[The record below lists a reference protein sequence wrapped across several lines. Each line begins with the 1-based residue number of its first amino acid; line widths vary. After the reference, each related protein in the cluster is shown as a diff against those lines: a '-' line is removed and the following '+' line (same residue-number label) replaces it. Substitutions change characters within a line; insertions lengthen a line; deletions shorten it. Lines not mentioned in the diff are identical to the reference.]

1 MGKKI
6 VILGGGAGGLVV
18 ANKLRGALTRDNE
31 IVLIDKNKNHL
42 FSPSLLWLMVGWRK
56 VEQIQKPLSILK
68 GKGINFTNT
77 GVDRIDFENRTV
89 FTADGDVRF
98 DYLVIALGADTY
110 PEKIPGF
117 SKAAFNLYDSSG
129 AGKIRDAIK
138 TFDNGKLVV
147 LVSSAPYKC
156 PAAPS
161 ETALLLSAYFAE
173 RGKNVEIELVSPE
186 PMPMGVAGPEVGKMV
201 VSLLQSGGI
210 RYTPGHQVEKIDP
223 LKKEIAFQEGQTI
236 SYDFLIGIPPH
247 GVPPVLKDSPL
258 LGKSGWVKVNPKTLE
273 TDIENVYAL
282 GDVTGIPLK
291 IGKPLPKA
299 GVFAHFQGDVVASR
313 IAAKINGQPAKEEF
327 DGKGYCF
334 IELGDGR
341 AGYASGNFYA
351 EPKPVVNLKK
361 PSRLWHW
368 GKVLFEKWWMWHWF

>member
-1 MGKKI
+1 MGKKV
-6 VILGGGAGGLVV
+6 VILGGGAGGLVA
-18 ANKLRGALTRDNE
+18 ANKLRKALSRDNE
-31 IVLIDKNKNHL
+31 IILIDKNKNHL
-42 FSPSLLWLMVGWRK
+42 FAPSLLWLMVGWRK
-56 VEQIQKPLSILK
+56 IEQIQKPLSILK
-68 GKGINFTNT
+68 GKGISFINA
-77 GVDRIDFENRTV
+77 GVDGIDFENRTV
-89 FTADGDVRF
+89 FTGAGEARF

-117 SKAAFNLYDSSG
+117 SEAAFNLYDSSG

-147 LVSSAPYKC
+147 LVASAPYKC

-161 ETALLLSAYFAE
+161 ETAMLLSAYFAE
-173 RGKNVEIELVSPE
+173 RGRNVEIELVAPE

-201 VSLLQSGGI
+201 VSMLRSAGI
-210 RYTPGHQVEKIDP
+210 GYKPEHHVEKIDP
-223 LKKEIAFQEGQTI
+223 AKKEIVFQDGKAI
-236 SYDFLIGIPPH
+236 SYDLLIGIPPH
-247 GVPPVLKDSPL
+247 GVPPVLKDSPI
-258 LGKSGWVKVNPKTLE
+258 LGESGWVKVNRGTLE

-299 GVFAHFQGDVVASR
+299 GVFAHFQADAAAGR
-313 IAAKINGQPAKEEF
+313 IAAKINGQKAAEEF

-368 GKVLFEKWWMWHWF
+368 VKVLFEKWWMWNWF

>member
-1 MGKKI
+1 MGQKI

-18 ANKLRGALTRDNE
+18 ANKLRKALDHDNE
-31 IVLIDKNKNHL
+31 IILIDKNKNHL

-56 VEQIQKPLSILK
+56 EEQIQKPLSILNK
-68 GKGINFTNT
+68 KGINFTNT
-77 GVDRIDFENRTV
+77 GVNRIDFENRIIS
-89 FTADGDVRF
+89 TADGDVQF
-98 DYLVIALGADTY
+98 DYLVISLGADTY

-117 SKAAFNLYDSSG
+117 SEAAFNLYDSSG
-129 AGKIRDAIK
+129 ARKIRDAIK

-147 LVSSAPYKC
+147 LVASTPYKC

-173 RGKNVEIELVSPE
+173 RGKNVEIELVAPE

-201 VSLLQSGGI
+201 VSLLQSRGI
-210 RYTPGHQVEKIDP
+210 SYKPEHQVVKIDP
-223 LKKEIAFQEGQTI
+223 TKKEIVFQKGKTI

-247 GVPPVLKDSPL
+247 GVPPVLKGSPI
-258 LGKSGWVKVNPKTLE
+258 LGESGWVKVNRGTLE
-273 TDIENVYAL
+273 TDIENVYAI
-282 GDVTGIPLK
+282 GDVTGIPLI

-299 GVFAHFQGDVVASR
+299 GVFAHFQGDVVAHR
-313 IAAKINGQPAKEEF
+313 IAAKINGKNPRHVF

>member
-18 ANKLRGALTRDNE
+18 ANKLRKALTRDNE
-31 IVLIDKNKNHL
+31 IILIDKKTHHL
-42 FSPSLLWLMVGWRK
+42 FAPSLLWLMVGWRK

-68 GKGINFTNT
+68 GKGINFINT
-77 GVDRIDFENRTV
+77 GVDSIDFENRTV
-89 FTADGDVRF
+89 LTAGGGVQF
-98 DYLVIALGADTY
+98 DYLVIALGAETY

-147 LVSSAPYKC
+147 LVASAPYKC

-201 VSLLQSGGI
+201 VSMLRSGGTS
-210 RYTPGHQVEKIDP
+210 YKPGHRVEKIDP
-223 LKKEIAFQEGQTI
+223 DKKEIAFQDGETI
-236 SYDFLIGIPPH
+236 SYDLLIGIPPH
-247 GVPPVLKDSPL
+247 GVPPVLKDSPI
-258 LGKSGWVKVNPKTLE
+258 LGGSGWVKVNRGTLE
-273 TDIENVYAL
+273 TDIENVYAI

-291 IGKPLPKA
+291 VGKPLPKA

-313 IAAKINGQPAKEEF
+313 IAAKINGKPAKVEF
-327 DGKGYCF
+327 NGKGYCF

-351 EPKPVVNLKK
+351 EPKPVINLKK

-368 GKVLFEKWWMWHWF
+368 GKVLFEKWWMWNWF

>member
-18 ANKLRGALTRDNE
+18 ANKLRRALTRDSE
-31 IVLIDKNKNHL
+31 IVLIDRNKNHL

-89 FTADGDVRF
+89 FTAGGDVQF

-117 SKAAFNLYDSSG
+117 SEAAFNLYDSSG

-147 LVSSAPYKC
+147 LVASTPYKC

-201 VSLLQSGGI
+201 VSMLQSGGI
-210 RYTPGHQVEKIDP
+210 RYTPEHQVVKIDP

-247 GVPPVLKDSPL
+247 GVPPVLKNSPL
-258 LGKSGWVKVNPKTLE
+258 LGESGWVKVNPGTLE

-313 IAAKINGQPAKEEF
+313 IAAKINGRPAKKEF

-368 GKVLFEKWWMWHWF
+368 GKVLFEKWWMWNWF